1 MFPSRWSGTTLHVSS
16 LGHRPHLWSV
26 VQCTAP
32 LISTESVFAQTLG
45 WYRWNTL
52 RALVLQAVS
61 FDFTHTRPR
70 SRKPTAPLL
79 KLPSELIAQIVHD
92 IASRQDL
99 MALMLSCRQ
108 IYRAVVPLW
117 YRRVCTSRRLTFHRM
132 RLSVLQGLFCNSDA
146 LRTVQHL
153 DLDWIICT
161 SGSSAM
167 RQSFCVVSRL
177 NDVLPA
183 MQTLH
188 TLVLPERLVHCGAT
202 LRLDSLPSSVRRLAF
217 TRPRDAHNWFVETL
231 LARDVQDHAGTDPDV
246 AQLDT
251 FESRHSI
258 LCHASV
264 RRTLRFQT
272 GVTHLAF
279 GCADCECRTM
289 DRLCALGRHGF
300 DILSLRLTG
309 EMLFRSSLYA
319 ATRDFTFRCL
329 HTINVIAVS
338 ESSTLSSVRTTRCS
352 RKQSAHLPALLTRRE
367 PLSA

>member
-1 MFPSRWSGTTLHVSS
+1 
-16 LGHRPHLWSV
+16 
-26 VQCTAP
+26 
-32 LISTESVFAQTLG
+32 
-45 WYRWNTL
+45 
-52 RALVLQAVS
+52 
-61 FDFTHTRPR
+61 
-70 SRKPTAPLL
+70 
-79 KLPSELIAQIVHD
+79 
-92 IASRQDL
+92 

-132 RLSVLQGLFCNSDA
+132 RISILQGLFCNSDA
-146 LRTVQHL
+146 LRTVKHL

-167 RQSFCVVSRL
+167 RQSFCAVSRL

-217 TRPRDAHNWFVETL
+217 TRPRDAYNWFVETL
-231 LARDVQDHAGTDPDV
+231 LARDVQDPTGTGPDV
-246 AQLDT
+246 AQQDT

-264 RRTLRFQT
+264 RRTLRFHT

-289 DRLCALGRHGF
+289 DRLCALGCHGL
-300 DILSLRLTG
+300 DIQFLRLTG
-309 EMLFRSSLYA
+309 EMLFSSSLYA

-329 HTINVIAVS
+329 HTIDVIAVS
-338 ESSTLSSVRTTRCS
+338 ESSTLSSTRAIIS
-352 RKQSAHLPALLTRRE
+352 VSTPAFARLFPVLRKLAIRAAAGSEPRLPDIFEIEHARGVLTKLPMLEAFLIEPWAIVYRRDEGRGPSWARVPSLTSADRATWYR
-367 PLSA
+367 